1 MKFIDLH
8 CDTASRLFYEKG
20 LSLDKSICKVDIE
33 KLKKGDALM
42 QMFAFF
48 IDLGEI
54 KRSPFEEFSLM
65 HENFMKELK
74 KNKNEIEIFNGDLD
88 LEKLYACLT
97 IEEGEV
103 LEGNPYNVEKVS
115 DMGIKAITLTWNYE
129 NSIGYPNF
137 EFKHKNDGLKKVGFD
152 IVDEMERFNI
162 VPDCSHLSDKG
173 FWDLVEHTKKPFIA
187 THSNSRVV
195 QNHPRNLTDE
205 MLKALGNKGG
215 ITGINFC
222 ADFVADSEITKV
234 EDLVKHMVHIKNK
247 AGIESLGLGSDFD
260 GIENE
265 VEIKDCS
272 KMDILIGEMVK
283 KNFTMDEIEK
293 VFYKNAMR
301 IFCK

>member
-8 CDTASRLFYEKG
+8 CDTASRLFYEKN
-20 LSLDKSICKVDIE
+20 LELKDSICKVDIN

-54 KRSPFEEFSLM
+54 KRSPLDEFLAM
-65 HENFMKELK
+65 YDNFKIQLE
-74 KNKNEIEIFNGDLD
+74 KNKDSIEIFNGKIDLN
-88 LEKLYACLT
+88 KLYACLT

-103 LEGNPYNVEKVS
+103 LEGNPYNVEKIS
-115 DMGIKAITLTWNYE
+115 DMGIKAVTLTWNYE

-137 EFKHKNDGLKKVGFD
+137 NFVHKDKGLKKTGFD
-152 IVDEMERFNI
+152 IVDELERFNI
-162 VPDCSHLSDKG
+162 IPDCSHLSDRG
-173 FWDLVEHTKKPFIA
+173 FWDLIEHCKKPFIA
-187 THSNSRVV
+187 THSNARAI

-205 MLKALGNKGG
+205 MIKALGNKGG

-222 ADFVADSEITKV
+222 SDFVADSEITKV
-234 EDLVKHMVHIKNK
+234 KDLVRHMSHIRNK
-247 AGIESLGLGSDFD
+247 GGIDILALGSDFD

-265 VEIKDCS
+265 VEVKDCS
-272 KMDILIGEMVK
+272 YMGILIDEMK
-283 KNFTMDEIEK
+283 KEGFTVNDIEK

-301 IFCK
+301 IFK

>member
-8 CDTASRLFYEKG
+8 CDTASRLFYEKN
-20 LSLDKSICKVDIE
+20 LELKDSICKVDIN

-54 KRSPFEEFSLM
+54 KRSPLDEFLAM
-65 HENFMKELK
+65 YDNFKIQLE
-74 KNKNEIEIFNGDLD
+74 KNKDSIELFDGKIDLN
-88 LEKLYACLT
+88 KLYACLT

-103 LEGNPYNVEKVS
+103 LEGNPYNVEKIS
-115 DMGIKAITLTWNYE
+115 DMGIKAVTLTWNYE

-137 EFKHKNDGLKKVGFD
+137 NFVHKDKGLKKTGFD
-152 IVDEMERFNI
+152 IVDELERFNI
-162 VPDCSHLSDKG
+162 IPDCSHLSDRG
-173 FWDLVEHTKKPFIA
+173 FWDLIEHCKKPFIA
-187 THSNSRVV
+187 THSNARAI

-205 MLKALGNKGG
+205 MIKALGNKGG

-222 ADFVADSEITKV
+222 SDFVDDSEITKV
-234 EDLVKHMVHIKNK
+234 KDLVRHMSHIRNK
-247 AGIESLGLGSDFD
+247 GGIDILALGSDFD

-265 VEIKDCS
+265 VEVKDCS
-272 KMDILIGEMVK
+272 YMGILIDEMK
-283 KNFTMDEIEK
+283 KEGFTVNDIEK

-301 IFCK
+301 IFK

>member
-8 CDTASRLFYEKG
+8 CDTASRLFYEKD
-20 LSLDKSICKVDIE
+20 LSLRESICKVDIE
-33 KLKKGDALM
+33 KLKAGDALM

-65 HENFMKELK
+65 HENFMKELR
-74 KNKNEIEIFNGDLD
+74 KNKNEIEIFKDKIDLN
-88 LEKLYACLT
+88 KLYACLT

-103 LEGNPYNVEKVS
+103 LEGNPYNVEKVK

-137 EFKHKNDGLKKVGFD
+137 EFKHKDEGLKKVGFD

-173 FWDLVEHTKKPFIA
+173 FWDLIEHTKKPFIA
-187 THSNSRVV
+187 THSNSRSV

-215 ITGINFC
+215 LTGINFC
-222 ADFVADSEITKV
+222 VDFVAPKEIAMV

-272 KMDILIGEMVK
+272 QMNILIEEMVK
-283 KNFTMDEIEK
+283 NNFTMDEIEK

>member
-8 CDTASRLFYEKG
+8 CDTASRLFYEKN
-20 LSLDKSICKVDIE
+20 LELKDSICKVDIN

-54 KRSPFEEFSLM
+54 KRSPLDEFLAM
-65 HENFMKELK
+65 YDNFKIQLE
-74 KNKNEIEIFNGDLD
+74 KNKDSIELFDGKIDLN
-88 LEKLYACLT
+88 KLYACLT

-103 LEGNPYNVEKVS
+103 LEGNPYNVEKIS
-115 DMGIKAITLTWNYE
+115 DMGIKAVTLTWNYE

-137 EFKHKNDGLKKVGFD
+137 NFVHKDKGLKKTGFD
-152 IVDEMERFNI
+152 IVDELERFNI
-162 VPDCSHLSDKG
+162 IPDCSHLSDRG
-173 FWDLVEHTKKPFIA
+173 FWDLIEHCKKPFIA
-187 THSNSRVV
+187 THSNARAI

-205 MLKALGNKGG
+205 MIKALGNKGG

-222 ADFVADSEITKV
+222 SDFVADSEITKV
-234 EDLVKHMVHIKNK
+234 KGLVRHMSHIRNK
-247 AGIESLGLGSDFD
+247 GGIDILALGSDFD

-265 VEIKDCS
+265 VEVKDCS
-272 KMDILIGEMVK
+272 YMGILIDEMK
-283 KNFTMDEIEK
+283 KEGFTVNDIEK

-301 IFCK
+301 IFK